1 VEHNNVLDYKQLNQS
16 YNYHFL
22 EYNNKLD
29 NVTVY

>member
-1 VEHNNVLDYKQLNQS
+1 LEYNNVLDHEQLNES
-16 YNYHFL
+16 YNYYFL